1 MYIQSLNGKLLLK
14 IYSSLLTFQ
23 EEHVFRKVPPG
34 VILTKCGVV
43 ASYCVE
49 NPFHHTTKS
58 DHVEEDFAIWL
69 LLMLIERKSVFV
81 SNSWVISHGHQ
92 WMMKI
97 SQMMGFPKNR
107 FILPNF
113 DKITF
118 PTYRNYVNVR
128 LFFTFWV
135 YYADDPLNCVPILE
149 FESPALGL
157 FWIPVQDL
165 ELFSNWRPKVLWW
178 FEVRA
183 RDFVCKKSEI
193 RVMIQLHF
201 LTNFW
206 DSTQKSKTRF

>member
-1 MYIQSLNGKLLLK
+1 MLLK

-97 SQMMGFPKNR
+97 SQMMGFPKI
-107 FILPNF
+107 FIIAKFWYLV
-113 DKITF
+113 KIPF
-118 PTYRNYVNVR
+118 PTYRNSITM
-128 LFFTFWV
+128 LM
-135 YYADDPLNCVPILE
+135 
-149 FESPALGL
+149 LGSSL
-157 FWIPVQDL
+157 PFGCTMPM
-165 ELFSNWRPKVLWW
+165 
-178 FEVRA
+178 
-183 RDFVCKKSEI
+183 I
-193 RVMIQLHF
+193 R
-201 LTNFW
+201 
-206 DSTQKSKTRF
+206 